1 MSDCSDSYNSDASGS
16 DSYDE
21 LEDLADSDPSKP
33 IEFGLFEHLNAEA
46 AASQGSLK
54 AYDLK
59 DGGSAL
65 YSERK
70 SDYSVLADRLLWV
83 DGYET
88 TTQVVNE
95 VKRGREMT
103 LVVLKLAFSSVEPSA
118 KFEHIRATL
127 RLRGHDGRNSHRN
140 QPEVEVW
147 SPFRTMESFNR
158 TVAQRETT
166 NAVEA
171 GTKVGYSGVEL
182 SAGCSRE
189 NKISW
194 ELTDFDEGSSNEE
207 FSTVTQRRNRI
218 TWFLKQNKLLNQG
231 VKPEVWVSVLFAR
244 PSAKP
249 YVVDFE
255 LYVRAG
261 TLREIENRTKRFF
274 GNAPGWTTS
283 FSMTPWKQTIC
294 NSEGKDILKGID
306 LDNLGK
312 LRDPALRTS
321 LNVKWGSG
329 PAYQDAFSDSSE
341 GGSHR
346 PAAMAQQLELP
357 QLADKAVADGAARN
371 DPSLRQTGGTS
382 SGGWLSHFS
391 LDRLAQI
398 EARVAQAEARV
409 AQVEARMALQDMAIL
424 QLQRKIMSLST

>member
-1 MSDCSDSYNSDASGS
+1 MSDCSDSYDSDAS
-16 DSYDE
+16 
-21 LEDLADSDPSKP
+21 LADSDPSKL
-33 IEFGLFEHLNAEA
+33 IEFGLFEHLNVEA
-46 AASQGSLK
+46 ATSQGSLK

-65 YSERK
+65 YSERR

-88 TTQVVNE
+88 TTPVGNE

-103 LVVLKLAFSSVEPSA
+103 LVVLKLVFSSVEPGA

-127 RLRGHDGRNSHRN
+127 RLRGHDERTSHQN
-140 QPEVEVW
+140 EPEIEAW
-147 SPFRTMESFNR
+147 SPFRTMERFNR
-158 TVAQRETT
+158 AVAQRETT
-166 NAVEA
+166 NAGEGGA
-171 GTKVGYSGVEL
+171 KIGYSGVEF
-182 SAGCSRE
+182 SVGCSRE

-207 FSTVTQRRNRI
+207 FSNVTQRRNGI

-231 VKPEVWVSVLFAR
+231 VTPEVWVSVLFAR

-274 GNAPGWTTS
+274 GNAPGRTTS

-294 NSEGKDILKGID
+294 NSEGKDILKEID
-306 LDNLGK
+306 LGNLGK
-312 LRDPALRTS
+312 LRDPALRTR
-321 LNVKWGSG
+321 LNVKWVAG
-329 PAYQDAFSDSSE
+329 PAYEDASSDSPE

-346 PAAMAQQLELP
+346 PAAMPQKLESP
-357 QLADKAVADGAARN
+357 QPADKAMADGTAQN

-382 SGGWLSHFS
+382 GGVRLSHFS
-391 LDRLAQI
+391 LDRLAQV
-398 EARVAQAEARV
+398 EARIAQAEARV
-409 AQVEARMALQDMAIL
+409 AQVEARMALQDMTIL
-424 QLQRKIMSLST
+424 QLQQKIMSLST